1 MRIVFIGTPDFSVPS
16 LEALINSE
24 FDVVGVITAPDR
36 RAGRGMKLKESPIKK
51 TALKHNIPVLQPT
64 NLKNQDFQKEL
75 AALRAD
81 IQIVIAFR
89 MLPEAVWDMPPM
101 GTINLH
107 ASLLPVYRGAAPI
120 NWAIMNGEQKTG
132 LTTFKLKHAI
142 DTGNLLLQ
150 HEMDIFPEDDAGSLH
165 DRMSMEGAD
174 LILATVRGLHEGNL
188 TEKEQEFTPNLPKAP
203 KIFKADCLLNWEE
216 KAEDVHNKIRG
227 LSPYPGAYTH
237 LQDKSLKIFKSDF
250 EAMNHSFLPGSYDTD
265 TKEHLSFYTADG
277 VVRALDVQMEG
288 KKRMSISQFL
298 AGYKW
303 R

>member
-36 RAGRGMKLKESPIKK
+36 RAGRGMKLKESPVKK

-150 HEMDIFPEDDAGSLH
+150 HEMDIFQKTMPVA
-165 DRMSMEGAD
+165 
-174 LILATVRGLHEGNL
+174 
-188 TEKEQEFTPNLPKAP
+188 FTT
-203 KIFKADCLLNWEE
+203 
-216 KAEDVHNKIRG
+216 G
-227 LSPYPGAYTH
+227 
-237 LQDKSLKIFKSDF
+237 
-250 EAMNHSFLPGSYDTD
+250 
-265 TKEHLSFYTADG
+265 
-277 VVRALDVQMEG
+277 
-288 KKRMSISQFL
+288 
-298 AGYKW
+298 
-303 R
+303 